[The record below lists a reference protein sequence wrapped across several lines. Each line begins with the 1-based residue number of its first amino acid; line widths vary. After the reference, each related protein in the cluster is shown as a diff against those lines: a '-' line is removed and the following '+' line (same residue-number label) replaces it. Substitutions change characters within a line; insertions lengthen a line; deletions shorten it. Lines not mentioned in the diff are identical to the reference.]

1 MASGPHRFAHT
12 YVSEYTF
19 TDANVPGIE
28 AGFNFAGKF
37 SFGSISEV
45 VAHQPPISALHP
57 KAAINQ
63 LRFSALLSSAI
74 GQKWSLSIAESV
86 YDNCSIKLR

>member
-1 MASGPHRFAHT
+1 MQCKADSIVKCRNVPHRFAHT

-37 SFGSISEV
+37 SFG
-45 VAHQPPISALHP
+45 
-57 KAAINQ
+57 
-63 LRFSALLSSAI
+63 LRFQPVDATP
-74 GQKWSLSIAESV
+74 SL
-86 YDNCSIKLR
+86 